1 MKKNVSK
8 ISKSTLSERLYEE
21 LQSQI
26 LSDELKKG
34 EKLPSE
40 TALSDMYGVSRLTTR
55 AALQKLA
62 AVGLIS
68 IRTGE
73 GSFVNGMNFDNIMEQ
88 ISHLISQAEMDQYL
102 PEFRTNIETQCITLA
117 IARATDKELEHLE
130 KLSLDMAESA
140 RDGNIEAY
148 IQRDYKFHHYLCHM
162 SSNPLYEMVYSA
174 IKELFLSSM
183 KDNISYMTTEEL
195 GGGGL
200 EKSARYHIDFVN
212 ILRSHDQEKALQKL
226 SYIINY
232 ANVERSK

>member
-8 ISKSTLSERLYEE
+8 ISKSTLSERLYED

-26 LSDELKKG
+26 LSGELNKG

-88 ISHLISQAEMDQYL
+88 ISHLISQAEMDKYL
-102 PEFRTNIETQCITLA
+102 PEFRTNIETQCITFA
-117 IARATDKELEHLE
+117 IERATDKELEHLE
-130 KLSLDMAESA
+130 KLSLDMAKAAS
-140 RDGNIEAY
+140 DGNIEAY

-174 IKELFLSSM
+174 IRDLFLSSM
-183 KDNISYMTTEEL
+183 KDNISYLTTEEL
-195 GGGGL
+195 EDGGL
-200 EKSARYHIDFVN
+200 EKSARYHVEFVN
-212 ILRSHDQEKALQKL
+212 ILRSRDLKKVLQEL

>member
-8 ISKSTLSERLYEE
+8 ISKSTLSEQLYED

-26 LSDELKKG
+26 LSGELNKG

-88 ISHLISQAEMDQYL
+88 ISHLISQAEMDKYL
-102 PEFRTNIETQCITLA
+102 PEFRTNIETQCITFA
-117 IARATDKELEHLE
+117 IERATDKELEHLE
-130 KLSLDMAESA
+130 KLSLDMAKAAS
-140 RDGNIEAY
+140 DGDIETY
-148 IQRDYKFHHYLCHM
+148 IQRDYKFHHYLCHI

-174 IKELFLSSM
+174 IRELFLSSM
-183 KDNISYMTTEEL
+183 KDNISYLTTEEL
-195 GGGGL
+195 EDGGL

-212 ILRSHDQEKALQKL
+212 ILRSRDLKKALQEL
-226 SYIINY
+226 TYIINY